1 MQITVSFRGTLIKY
15 LNGDKERV
23 VEVPD
28 HCTCDEALK
37 TIGMDY
43 REIKRFGFVAVNGKR
58 VMIYDRLSEGDL
70 LKAYSRISGG

>member
-1 MQITVSFRGTLIKY
+1 MQITISLRGTLTKY

-23 VEVPD
+23 LQVPE

-58 VMIYDRLSEGDL
+58 VMIHDRLSEGDQ
-70 LKAYSRISGG
+70 LKAYSSISGG